1 MRSRA
6 GGAVLIV
13 LLLVVYHFLPTGL
26 PLAKAK
32 GKAVHSDRVIAGY
45 VNPLGP
51 GLTPYRIDQGVDYN
65 GPGDL
70 YAIGSGNIVNLYDSG
85 WPGGT
90 YIKLHLDAGRYKGRY
105 VYYAE
110 DVKPLVGLGHVH
122 AGQLIARCPAVKY
135 CLEIGWAETSGHNTM
150 AYILGQ
156 SQAGLRAGDPGAYP
170 TACGV
175 QFSQFIQSLGGT
187 PGLMLSRPVQGSSC

>member
-6 GGAVLIV
+6 GGVVLIFIFAV
-13 LLLVVYHFLPTGL
+13 AAYYFLGSGL
-26 PLAKAK
+26 PLARGKTAKATT
-32 GKAVHSDRVIAGY
+32 VAGY
-45 VNPLGP
+45 VNPLGA

-70 YAIGSGNIVNLYDSG
+70 YAIGSGTVVNLYDAG

-90 YIKLHLDAGRYKGRY
+90 YIKLLLDGGRYKGRY

-110 DVKPLVGLGHVH
+110 YPKPLTGLGHVN
-122 AGQLIARCPAVKY
+122 AGQLIARCPAVKA
-135 CLEIGWAETSGHNTM
+135 CLEIGWADPRSISHNTL
-150 AYILGQ
+150 AYLLGQ
-156 SQAGLRAGDPGAYP
+156 SRAGLAAGDPGFYP

-187 PGLMLSRPVQGSSC
+187 PGLMMSSPVQGSSC